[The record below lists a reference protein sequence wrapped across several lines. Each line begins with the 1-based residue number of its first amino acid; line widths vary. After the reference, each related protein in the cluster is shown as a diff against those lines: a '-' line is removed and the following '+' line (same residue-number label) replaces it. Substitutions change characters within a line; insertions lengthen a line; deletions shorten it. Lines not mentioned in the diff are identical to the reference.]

1 MQVTDETE
9 LVFETWSGSRYW
21 IKSGKVKR
29 LNHGHEK
36 RADGEWLTLYNRPD
50 IEIGR
55 GVYMILEPLESYGV
69 DDYGTYCP
77 EAILTQRMTS
87 EVVGIEVQ
95 DEDGQA

>member
-29 LNHGHEK
+29 LNPNAEK

-50 IEIGR
+50 IEIGQ
-55 GVYMILEPLESYGV
+55 GVYMILEPLASHGA
-69 DDYGTYCP
+69 DDYGVCDP
-77 EAILTQRMTS
+77 ETDLTQRMTS

-95 DEDGQA
+95 GEDG